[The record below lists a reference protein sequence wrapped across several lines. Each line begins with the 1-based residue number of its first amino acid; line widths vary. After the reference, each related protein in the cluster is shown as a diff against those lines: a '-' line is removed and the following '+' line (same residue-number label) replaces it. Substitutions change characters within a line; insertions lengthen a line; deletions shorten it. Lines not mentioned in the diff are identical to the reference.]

1 MNKSREFDIIIW
13 GASGFTGRLVA
24 GYIFSKYGT
33 NGDLKWAMAGRNL
46 AKLELVRS
54 KVADKTVPIVVAD
67 SNDDEGLKEM
77 VKRAKVICTTVGPYA
92 KYGSKLVSVCIENQ
106 THYCDLAG
114 EVQWIRR
121 MIDKHHESAVANQ
134 TKIVNCCGF
143 DSIPSDMGVYFIQK
157 ISKAK
162 KGQIAKQIQMRVA
175 GASGGIS
182 GGTYES
188 LSHVNEEAHK
198 DKNIFK
204 VLINPYGLNP
214 VGEQEGLDKYDLRTI
229 VYDKA
234 SKSWIGPFIMAAI
247 NTKIVRRSNALSGY
261 AYGKDFRYDEAT
273 LSGKGL
279 KGRVKGFISVIPI
292 GLMMSAKPGSLL
304 KRIIDKILPKAGEG
318 PNKKQRENGFYN
330 LRFYITYEDG
340 SKALAK
346 VIGDM
351 DPGYG
356 STSKM
361 LSEAAICLAKDELS
375 YLGGVLTPSTAMG
388 DKLLSR
394 LEKNAGLTF
403 SYK

>member
-1 MNKSREFDIIIW
+1 
-13 GASGFTGRLVA
+13 
-24 GYIFSKYGT
+24 
-33 NGDLKWAMAGRNL
+33 
-46 AKLELVRS
+46 
-54 KVADKTVPIVVAD
+54 
-67 SNDDEGLKEM
+67 
-77 VKRAKVICTTVGPYA
+77 
-92 KYGSKLVSVCIENQ
+92 
-106 THYCDLAG
+106 
-114 EVQWIRR
+114 
-121 MIDKHHESAVANQ
+121 
-134 TKIVNCCGF
+134 
-143 DSIPSDMGVYFIQK
+143 
-157 ISKAK
+157 
-162 KGQIAKQIQMRVA
+162 
-175 GASGGIS
+175 
-182 GGTYES
+182 
-188 LSHVNEEAHK
+188 
-198 DKNIFK
+198 
-204 VLINPYGLNP
+204 
-214 VGEQEGLDKYDLRTI
+214 
-229 VYDKA
+229 
-234 SKSWIGPFIMAAI
+234 MAAI

-279 KGRVKGFISVIPI
+279 KGRVKGFISAIPI

-361 LSEAAICLAKDELS
+361 LSEAAICLAKDELLH
-375 YLGGVLTPSTAMG
+375 LGGVLTPSTAMG

>member
-67 SNDDEGLKEM
+67 SNDDESLKEM

-121 MIDKHHESAVANQ
+121 MIDKHHEFAVANQ